1 MSEVDL
7 EAAVERLSRLASP
20 CALDLGAGD
29 GSLVRSLAARG
40 IACVAVDRVAPV
52 APCAGVRFVTE
63 DVRDYD
69 PGIDAFDLVVAR
81 NVLQFLAREARRRV
95 FRRAL
100 RAVRPGGFLFVE
112 VFTTDDASCAVAK
125 RRGLEE
131 IEHRTFANPAGGVLG
146 FFEPEELRGWALDD
160 GATIL
165 RYETRVIDDEHPP
178 EGRHT
183 HGIAFLAATR

>member
-1 MSEVDL
+1 MRIARVGTPGPARDPDLRVVRRRRASYTLTMSEV
-7 EAAVERLSRLASP
+7 
-20 CALDLGAGD
+20 
-29 GSLVRSLAARG
+29 
-40 IACVAVDRVAPV
+40 
-52 APCAGVRFVTE
+52 
-63 DVRDYD
+63 
-69 PGIDAFDLVVAR
+69 
-81 NVLQFLAREARRRV
+81 
-95 FRRAL
+95 
-100 RAVRPGGFLFVE
+100 
-112 VFTTDDASCAVAK
+112 TTDDASCAVAK